1 MPNKFYITTPI
12 YYVNAGPHLGHTY
25 TTVAAD
31 VLARMHRLL
40 GEKTF
45 FLTGTDEH
53 GAKIQEIAEKAGL
66 PPKEFT
72 DNIAGQFKEAW
83 EKLNISND
91 RFIRTTEEEH
101 MAAVSKA
108 LQYMYE
114 RGDVYKGSYE
124 GLYCKGC
131 EQFKSENDLVDGLC
145 TDHKTKPEVMQ
156 EESYMFKL
164 SAYAD
169 KLRDLIERDELKI
182 LPDSRKNEILS
193 FYKNEGLKD
202 ISFSRKNVAWGIPVP
217 WDRSHTIYVW
227 ADAFLNYLTGIG
239 WDGTSNQ
246 PPEFWPAD
254 VQLMSKDILRVHA
267 TIWPAMLLSLGLPL
281 PKTLFVHG
289 FFLIDGQKMSKSIG
303 NVISPDQLIKRY
315 GVDATRYLL
324 MSATPFGNDGD
335 VNWKQFDDKY
345 NADLANGLG
354 NLVQRVATL
363 IENTYK
369 KERFDYNLGL
379 IPEETITRLN
389 KAEEKGVREYIKDF
403 EPHNALGII
412 WELIG
417 EANLFINIHKPW
429 ELAKNDTDAFIR
441 NMNILLAIIHKIA
454 WLLQPFMPTT
464 AKDIF
469 TMFGDKG
476 ERDIPDGHHFVI
488 NKKEGGLFPRLE
500 TQK

>member
-31 VLARMHRLL
+31 VLARAHRLS
-40 GEKTF
+40 GDKTF

-53 GAKIQEIAEKAGL
+53 GAKIQEIAEKSGL
-66 PPKEFT
+66 APKEFT
-72 DNIAGQFKEAW
+72 DGIASQFKEAW
-83 EKLNISND
+83 QNLNISSD
-91 RFIRTTEEEH
+91 RFIRTTEEKH

-114 RGDVYKGSYE
+114 KGDIYKGSYQ
-124 GLYCKGC
+124 GLYCQGC

-145 TDHKTKPEVMQ
+145 ADHKTKPELME

-169 KLRDLIERDELKI
+169 KLQDLIERDEIKI
-182 LPDSRKNEILS
+182 LPASRKNEILS

-217 WDRSHTIYVW
+217 WDHSHTIYVW

-239 WDGTSNQ
+239 WNGTPDSV
-246 PPEFWPAD
+246 PEFWPAD

-267 TIWPAMLLSLGLPL
+267 TIWPAMLLSLGVPL

-303 NVISPDQLIKRY
+303 NVISPDQLVKRY
-315 GVDATRYLL
+315 GVDATKYLL

-335 VNWKQFDDKY
+335 VSWKQFDDKY

-354 NLVQRVATL
+354 NLIQRVVTL
-363 IENTYK
+363 IGNHLNNEII
-369 KERFDYNLGL
+369 FDTSRVADIVELGGL
-379 IPEETITRLN
+379 LNDRGFEQAIDATALHEALAQVWLKIAIANVFIT
-389 KAEEKGVREYIKDF
+389 D
-403 EPHNALGII
+403 
-412 WELIG
+412 
-417 EANLFINIHKPW
+417 HKPW
-429 ELAKNDTDAFIR
+429 VLPRENKEAF
-441 NMNILLAIIHKIA
+441 LIIMMALTAMIHHVA
-454 WLLQPFMPTT
+454 WLLQPFMPDT
-464 AKDIF
+464 AKNIF
-469 TMFGDKG
+469 EIFGDAGTK
-476 ERDIPDGHHFVI
+476 DIEDGYHFKV
-488 NKKEGGLFPRLE
+488 KKNDVGLFPRLE
-500 TQK
+500 T

>member
-31 VLARMHRLL
+31 VLARAHRLL

-53 GAKIQEIAEKAGL
+53 GAKIQEIAEKVGL

-72 DNIAGQFKEAW
+72 DGIAGQFKEAW
-83 EKLNISND
+83 QNLNISND

-108 LQYMYE
+108 LQFMYE
-114 RGDVYKGSYE
+114 RGDIYKGSYQ

-145 TDHKTKPEVMQ
+145 ADHKTKPEVME

-169 KLRDLIERDELKI
+169 KLQDLIEQDEIRI
-182 LPDSRKNEILS
+182 LPASRKNEILS

-239 WDGTSNQ
+239 WDGNSGSV
-246 PPEFWPAD
+246 PEFWPVD

-281 PKTLFVHG
+281 PKTLFIHG
-289 FFLIDGQKMSKSIG
+289 VLLVDGQKMSKSTG
-303 NVISPDQLIKRY
+303 VVISPEQLIKRY
-315 GVDATRYLL
+315 GIDATKYIL
-324 MSATPFGNDGD
+324 MSATPFGNDSD
-335 VNWKQFDDKY
+335 VSWKQFDDKY

-363 IENTYK
+363 IES
-369 KERFDYNLGL
+369 NLGGDL
-379 IPEETITRLN
+379 MYNI
-389 KAEEKGVREYIKDF
+389 
-403 EPHNALGII
+403 GII
-412 WELIG
+412 KEDPDLKKVADSAKFIEAMSEFRIHECLGEIWQKIG
-417 EANLFINIHKPW
+417 VANSHVNEYKPW
-429 ELAKNDTDAFIR
+429 VSAKENPEAFLKT
-441 NMNILLAIIHKIA
+441 MTILVAMIHDIV
-454 WLLQPFMPTT
+454 WLLQPFMPDT
-464 AKDIF
+464 AKKIF
-469 TMFGDKG
+469 EVFGDVGDK
-476 ERDIPDGHHFVI
+476 DIPDGYRFVI
-488 NKKEGGLFPRLE
+488 KKNDAGLFPRLE
-500 TQK
+500 T

>member
-31 VLARMHRLL
+31 VLARAHRLL

-66 PPKEFT
+66 PPQEFT
-72 DNIAGQFKEAW
+72 NDIAGQFKEAW
-83 EKLNISND
+83 QNLNISND
-91 RFIRTTEEEH
+91 RFIRTTEEDH

-108 LQYMYE
+108 LQIMYE
-114 RGDVYKGSYE
+114 KGDIYKGSYE

-145 TDHKTKPEVMQ
+145 ADHKTKPEVME

-169 KLRDLIERDELKI
+169 KLQDLIERDEIKI
-182 LPDSRKNEILS
+182 LPASRKNEIIS

-239 WDGTSNQ
+239 WDGTPDSVS
-246 PPEFWPAD
+246 EFWPAD

-303 NVISPDQLIKRY
+303 NVISPDQLVKRY

-363 IENTYK
+363 IDSKMDGGLVYNKEVIVGEREKTIDFWFRESTY
-369 KERFDYNLGL
+369 
-379 IPEETITRLN
+379 N
-389 KAEEKGVREYIKDF
+389 KYINNFELHKTLEYVWIVIA
-403 EPHNALGII
+403 H
-412 WELIG
+412 
-417 EANLFINIHKPW
+417 ANRHINEQKPW
-429 ELAKNDTDAFIR
+429 EQAKDQPDQFLRTMIT
-441 NMNILLAIIHKIA
+441 LLATIHSIA
-454 WLLQPFMPTT
+454 YRLTPFMPDT
-464 AKDIF
+464 AKKIFDIF
-469 TMFGDKG
+469 GDAVT
-476 ERDIPDGHHFVI
+476 EEIQDGYRFVI
-488 NKKEGGLFPRLE
+488 KKSDKGLFPRLE
-500 TQK
+500 T

>member
-1 MPNKFYITTPI
+1 MSNKFYITTPI

-31 VLARMHRLL
+31 VLARAHRLL
-40 GEKTF
+40 GDKTF

-72 DNIAGQFKEAW
+72 DGIAGQFKEAW
-83 EKLNISND
+83 QDLHISND
-91 RFIRTTEEEH
+91 RFIRTTEEPH
-101 MAAVSKA
+101 MSAVSKA

-114 RGDVYKGSYE
+114 KGDIYKGSYE

-145 TDHKTKPEVMQ
+145 ADHKTKPEIME

-169 KLRDLIERDELKI
+169 KLQDLIERDEIRI
-182 LPDSRKNEILS
+182 LPASRKNEILS

-239 WDGTSNQ
+239 WNGVPDSV
-246 PPEFWPAD
+246 PEFWPAD

-303 NVISPDQLIKRY
+303 NVISPDQLVKRY
-315 GVDATRYLL
+315 GVDATKYLL

-335 VNWKQFDDKY
+335 VSWKQFDDKY

-363 IENTYK
+363 IENNLNDGLAYK
-369 KERFDYNLGL
+369 AALVSGENSFFEYQEFNTFIGQFELHQAL
-379 IPEETITRLN
+379 AHIWTRIG
-389 KAEEKGVREYIKDF
+389 AA
-403 EPHNALGII
+403 NAYVN
-412 WELIG
+412 E
-417 EANLFINIHKPW
+417 HKPW
-429 ELAKNDTDAFIR
+429 VSAKENPETFLKTMTVLTAMVHHIV
-441 NMNILLAIIHKIA
+441 
-454 WLLQPFMPTT
+454 WLLQPFMPDTT
-464 AKDIF
+464 KKIF
-469 TMFGDKG
+469 EIFGDAGAKYIKDDY
-476 ERDIPDGHHFVI
+476 RFKV
-488 NKKEGGLFPRLE
+488 KKNDTGLFPRLE
-500 TQK
+500 S